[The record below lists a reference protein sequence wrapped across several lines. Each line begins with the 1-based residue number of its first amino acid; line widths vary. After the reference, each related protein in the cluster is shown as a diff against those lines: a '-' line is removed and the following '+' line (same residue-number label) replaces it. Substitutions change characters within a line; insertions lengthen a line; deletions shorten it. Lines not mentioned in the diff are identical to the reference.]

1 MATPSTSAPVRA
13 RVSQLARVLGV
24 GVDSVI
30 RQVGSPDV
38 ASENDWVE
46 PGNVEK
52 ILNTASPRR
61 DPVSLRAHVVQIVSE
76 RQGRG
81 EHSVSL
87 PVLKNQLLNLAGSSF
102 DEADFGWPNLRF
114 LPASYPDLL
123 RLDSSSPH
131 GHAKFLAP
139 AQPTA
144 PVSDA
149 EEPPTK
155 RHHIRRDLWDAVID
169 YRSGETYVWD
179 AHTGKAATTSEA
191 DEDARPRFPT
201 VSAEEVHEWRRE
213 CADGWLRVFGDDNRS
228 RVERWV
234 DVPRERV
241 PHTLIRRWQAEQRG
255 KVVGIVRDFFAQ
267 EGLPLPDDAFPSELT
282 TQAEPAQLRSLT
294 QREILKASVSVMTD
308 SELSDVQLPLGVL
321 YRTLLSI
328 GVVTAPLADR

>member
-24 GVDSVI
+24 GADSVI
-30 RQVGSPDV
+30 RQVGSPEV

-46 PGNVEK
+46 PGDVDK
-52 ILNTASPRR
+52 ILSTASPRR
-61 DPVSLRAHVVQIVSE
+61 DPLSLRVHVVQIVSE

-81 EHSVSL
+81 EESVSL

-102 DEADFGWPNLRF
+102 HEADFGWPNLRF

-123 RLDSSSPH
+123 QLDSSSPH

-139 AQPTA
+139 AKPSTPA
-144 PVSDA
+144 SDA
-149 EEPPTK
+149 EESPTK

-169 YRSGETYVWD
+169 YRRGETYVWD
-179 AHTGKAATTSEA
+179 AHTGKAVTTSDG

-201 VSAEEVHEWRRE
+201 VSAEDVRDWRKE
-213 CADGWLRVFGDDNRS
+213 CADGWLSVFGDENRS

-255 KVVGIVRDFFAQ
+255 KVVGIVEDFFAQ
-267 EGLPLPDDAFPSELT
+267 EGIPLPDDALPSELST
-282 TQAEPAQLRSLT
+282 HAQQAQVRSLT
-294 QREILKASVSVMTD
+294 QREILKASASVMTD
-308 SELSDVQLPLGVL
+308 AELSDVQLPLGVL
-321 YRTLLSI
+321 YRTLLSL
-328 GVVTAPLADR
+328 GVVAAPSADR